1 MRCLKKPKSN
11 VLQRCAD
18 IVRRMR
24 CGVSARRLWVAEC
37 CYVNLVVKV
46 VLGMG
51 PGGRA
56 RGELNN
62 RSISTLKIAS
72 VPLMC
77 DTGVGAFRFRSLSS
91 EERMCRRRDDTSR
104 WDGLWACRLDKK
116 RPRLGWHA

>member
-1 MRCLKKPKSN
+1 
-11 VLQRCAD
+11 
-18 IVRRMR
+18 
-24 CGVSARRLWVAEC
+24 
-37 CYVNLVVKV
+37 
-46 VLGMG
+46 MG

-104 WDGLWACRLDKK
+104 WDGL
-116 RPRLGWHA
+116 